1 MRKIIKIGRFI
12 RKMLVKG
19 FIGMNFVLFLLSA
32 SALDSDNWMAPAAIC
47 IITFANLVMFAIA
60 NGAFGGGY
68 DER

>member
-19 FIGMNFVLFLLSA
+19 FIGLNFVLFLLSA
-32 SALDSDNWMAPAAIC
+32 SALDSENIMVPAAIC
-47 IITFANLVMFAIA
+47 FITFANLAMFAIA
-60 NGAFGGGY
+60 YGAMRGDY